1 MASFSV
7 QEVRGSLRLKILN
20 LLERQ
25 IDTGVENKTY
35 KGALRSSRDSLDQNT
50 AFSKGREHKSDPHM
64 FQKYNHT
71 PLAKDSVDG
80 YDVFI
85 RYLISHDIDNPHFPA
100 VYNVKKIN
108 DKNTSYITKFDV
120 EKLLKH
126 TQVSVAE
133 LIAIMNISFNHDEHT
148 ANWLSELEENIDNFK
163 EGEWL
168 NGHKLGDLA
177 DSIAS
182 RVEFGLH
189 NLDSIRSDS
198 LKQAI
203 KILNTIRNEE
213 KLHVDIHRENVMYRR
228 TAHGLQLVINDPFSF
243 RLK

>member
-1 MASFSV
+1 M
-7 QEVRGSLRLKILN
+7 KILD

-25 IDTGVENKTY
+25 ISTNVEDKTY
-35 KGALRSSRDSLDQNT
+35 KGKLRRAGGGWDQET

-71 PLAKDSVDG
+71 PLAKDAVDG

-85 RYLISHDIDNPHFPA
+85 RYLITHDIDNPHFPN

-108 DKNTSYITKFDV
+108 DQDTSYITKFDV
-120 EKLLKH
+120 EKLLGYK
-126 TQVSVAE
+126 QVSVAE
-133 LIAIMNISFNHDEHT
+133 LLVILDTSFNHDEYT
-148 ANWLSELEENIDNFK
+148 AKWIKELESNMENFK
-163 EGEWL
+163 EGDWL
-168 NGHKLGDLA
+168 YDHKLGELA

-182 RVEFGLH
+182 RIDFCLH
-189 NLDSIRSDS
+189 DLKSARSGS

-203 KILNTIRNEE
+203 KVLNTIRNEE
-213 KLHVDIHRENVMYRR
+213 SLRVDIHRENVMFRR
-228 TAHGLQLVINDPFSF
+228 TGHGLQLVINDPFSF